1 MRLFGQG
8 ERIPWPVPRPAPS
21 VVPARL
27 ALPALNR
34 PGRDPDD
41 FAGTETGFAAC
52 GILRKA
58 TDSQRQNMDTDMP
71 PFMLDTNKPAGSR
84 GMNFAKAALPTMTD
98 LVPAPDPAFASLNGS
113 PPKLLDQV
121 RQAIRLRHYSR
132 RTEAAYVAWIR
143 RFIVFHRKRHPRELG
158 EREVTAFVSSLA
170 SRGVSASTQNQ
181 ALSAI
186 LFLYAVVLG
195 QRLEWMNDIVRAQ
208 RPARLP
214 VVMSR
219 DEVSSLLSRLHGP
232 VWLMASLMYG
242 AGLRLLECVELRV
255 KDLNFDRGELTIR
268 DGKGGKDRVTMLPA
282 CMKRPLA
289 DHLNRVKAQ
298 HDADLAAGRGSV
310 ALPGSLRA
318 KYPSA
323 PFEWAWQWVFPA
335 TRSYFDRETGERRR
349 HHLHES
355 VLQRAVKDAARAAGI
370 SRPAT
375 PHSLRH
381 SFATHL
387 LEAGYDIRTIQELL
401 GHRDVST
408 TMIYTH
414 VLNQGGRGVRSP
426 LDQLGPRPGGR

>member
-1 MRLFGQG
+1 MPLCCSEAIYRGATHGHEF
-8 ERIPWPVPRPAPS
+8 R
-21 VVPARL
+21 VVRAAR
-27 ALPALNR
+27 
-34 PGRDPDD
+34 
-41 FAGTETGFAAC
+41 
-52 GILRKA
+52 
-58 TDSQRQNMDTDMP
+58 
-71 PFMLDTNKPAGSR
+71 
-84 GMNFAKAALPTMTD
+84 MTD
-98 LVPAPDPAFASLNGS
+98 LTPPPAPPHASPSGS

-132 RTEAAYVAWIR
+132 RTESAYVAWIR

-158 EREVTAFVSSLA
+158 EREVTAFLSNLA
-170 SRGVSASTQNQ
+170 ARKVSASTQNQ

-186 LFLYAVVLG
+186 LFVYAVVLG
-195 QRLEWMNDIVRAQ
+195 QQLAWMNEIVRAQ

-214 VVMSR
+214 VVLSR
-219 DEVSSLLSRLHGP
+219 DEVSSLLSRLRGP

-268 DGKGGKDRVTMLPA
+268 DGKGGKDRVTILPA
-282 CMKRPLA
+282 SMKGPLA
-289 DHLNRVKAQ
+289 DHLHRAKAQ

-310 ALPGSLRA
+310 ALPGLLRA
-318 KYPSA
+318 KYPNA

-335 TRSYFDRETGERRR
+335 TRFYFDRESGERRR
-349 HHLHES
+349 HHRHES

-387 LEAGYDIRTIQELL
+387 LEAGYDIRTIHELL

-426 LDQLGPRPGGR
+426 LDQLVPGSGIR

>member
-1 MRLFGQG
+1 
-8 ERIPWPVPRPAPS
+8 
-21 VVPARL
+21 
-27 ALPALNR
+27 
-34 PGRDPDD
+34 
-41 FAGTETGFAAC
+41 
-52 GILRKA
+52 
-58 TDSQRQNMDTDMP
+58 
-71 PFMLDTNKPAGSR
+71 
-84 GMNFAKAALPTMTD
+84 
-98 LVPAPDPAFASLNGS
+98 
-113 PPKLLDQV
+113 
-121 RQAIRLRHYSR
+121 
-132 RTEAAYVAWIR
+132 
-143 RFIVFHRKRHPRELG
+143 VFHRKRHPRELG
-158 EREVTAFVSSLA
+158 EREVTAFVSNLA
-170 SRGVSASTQNQ
+170 ARGVSASTQNQ

-186 LFLYAVVLG
+186 LFLYSVVLG
-195 QRLEWMNDIVRAQ
+195 QQLAWMNEIVRAQ

-214 VVMSR
+214 VVLSR

-282 CMKRPLA
+282 SMKEPLA

-298 HDADLAAGRGSV
+298 HDADMAAGRGSV
-310 ALPGSLRA
+310 ALPGLLRA
-318 KYPSA
+318 KYPNA
-323 PFEWAWQWVFPA
+323 PFDWAWQWVFPA
-335 TRSYFDRETGERRR
+335 TRFYFDRETGERRR

-370 SRPAT
+370 PRPAT